1 MRCLVTGGAGF
12 IGSLT
17 AERLLDRGD
26 EVIVL
31 DDLSTGHREVVPAGA
46 ELVVAAVG
54 DQAIVRQLLADTRP
68 DACIHFAGLIAAGES
83 MAEPG
88 RYFEANVGESLA
100 LLEELIRAGVDQVV
114 FSSSAA
120 VYGEPQSTPM
130 GEDHPTVP
138 TSVYG
143 ATKLQVE
150 QALEWMSRQGALRY
164 AALRYFNAAGG
175 SEGHREDH
183 SVESHLIPLALAAVA
198 GQRPALQVFGTDYP
212 TPDGTCIRD
221 YIHVE
226 DLAAAH
232 LAALDHLAAGG
243 SSLVANLG
251 TGRGYSVREVLAA
264 IESVVGRPVPALMA
278 DRRPGDPAELVASS
292 KTAAEML
299 GWIPL
304 RSSLDEIIVDA
315 WQAFER

>member
-26 EVIVL
+26 EVVIL
-31 DDLSTGHREVVPAGA
+31 DDLSTGHREVVPS
-46 ELVVAAVG
+46 EAV
-54 DQAIVRQLLADTRP
+54 RELLADLTP

-83 MAEPG
+83 MTEPG

-120 VYGEPQSTPM
+120 VYGEPHSTPM
-130 GEDHPTVP
+130 SEDHPTVP

-150 QALEWMSRQGALRY
+150 QALEWMSRQGALRF

-175 SEGHREDH
+175 TAGHREDH
-183 SVESHLIPLALAAVA
+183 AVETHLIPLALAALA
-198 GQRPALQVFGTDYP
+198 GQRPPLQIFGTDYP

-232 LAALDHLAAGG
+232 LAALDHLDGG
-243 SSLVANLG
+243 GASLVANLG
-251 TGRGYSVREVLAA
+251 TGHGFSVREVLVA
-264 IESVVGRPVPALMA
+264 IEEVVGRPVPAEEA
-278 DRRPGDPAELVASS
+278 ARRPGDPAELVASS
-292 KTAAEML
+292 ARARELL
-299 GWIPL
+299 GWMPT
-304 RSSLDEIIVDA
+304 RSSLGDIIADA
-315 WQAFER
+315 WEAFTA

>member
-26 EVIVL
+26 EVIIL
-31 DDLSTGHREVVPAGA
+31 DDLSTGHREVVPPAA
-46 ELVVAAVG
+46 ELVVASVG
-54 DQAIVRQLLADTRP
+54 DQVAVRALLADVRP

-120 VYGEPQSTPM
+120 VYGEPQWTPM
-130 GEDHPTVP
+130 DEGHPTIP

-175 SEGHREDH
+175 SEGHCEDH
-183 SVESHLIPLALAAVA
+183 AVETHLIPLAMAALA
-198 GQRPALQVFGTDYP
+198 GLRPALQVFGTDYP

-232 LAALDHLAAGG
+232 LAALDHLSAGG
-243 SSLVANLG
+243 ASLVANLG
-251 TGRGYSVREVLAA
+251 TGTGYSVREVLSA
-264 IESVVGRPVPALMA
+264 IEAVVGRPVPAEMA
-278 DRRPGDPAELVASS
+278 ARRPGDPAELVASS
-292 KTAAEML
+292 ATARDLL
-299 GWIPL
+299 GWSPQ
-304 RSSLDEIIVDA
+304 RSGLEEIIADA
-315 WQAFER
+315 WRAFEG

>member
-31 DDLSTGHREVVPAGA
+31 DDLSTGHRAVIPAGA
-46 ELVVAAVG
+46 QLVQASVG
-54 DQAIVRQLLADTRP
+54 DQAAVRQLLADLQP

-83 MAEPG
+83 MVEPG

-100 LLEELIRAGVDQVV
+100 LLEELIRAGIDQVV

-120 VYGEPQSTPM
+120 VDGEPHSTPM
-130 GEDHPTVP
+130 DEDHPTVP
-138 TSVYG
+138 TNVYG

-150 QALEWMSRQGALRY
+150 QALEWMSRQGALRF

-175 SEGHREDH
+175 SAGHYEDH
-183 SVESHLIPLALAAVA
+183 AVETHLIPLAMAAVA
-198 GQRPALQVFGTDYP
+198 ERRPALQVYGTDYP

-226 DLAAAH
+226 DLAVAH
-232 LAALDHLAAGG
+232 LAALDHLAGGG

-251 TGRGYSVREVLAA
+251 TGHGYSVREVLAA
-264 IESVVGRPVPALMA
+264 IEAVVGRPVPVTEAE
-278 DRRPGDPAELVASS
+278 RRPGDPAELVASS
-292 KTAAEML
+292 ARAHAVL
-299 GWIPL
+299 GWTPQ
-304 RSSLDEIIVDA
+304 RSSLREIISDA
-315 WQAFER
+315 WQAFSD

>member
-17 AERLLDRGD
+17 AERLLERGD

-31 DDLSTGHREVVPAGA
+31 DDLSTGHREVVPSGA
-46 ELVVAAVG
+46 TLIEASVG
-54 DQAIVRQLLADTRP
+54 DQAVVRALLKDLAP

-83 MAEPG
+83 MSEPG

-120 VYGEPQSTPM
+120 VYGEPLRTPM

-150 QALEWMSRQGALRY
+150 QALEWMSRQRVLRY

-175 SEGHREDH
+175 TDGHREEH
-183 SVESHLIPLALAAVA
+183 AVETHLIPLSLAALA
-198 GQRPALQVFGTDYP
+198 GQRQALQIFGTDYP

-226 DLAAAH
+226 DLATAH
-232 LAALDHLAAGG
+232 LAALDHLSGG
-243 SSLVANLG
+243 GASLVANLG
-251 TGRGYSVREVLAA
+251 TGHGYSVREVLAA
-264 IESVVGRPVPALMA
+264 IETVVGRAVPAVEA
-278 DRRPGDPAELVASS
+278 PRRPGDPAELVASS
-292 KTAAEML
+292 QRAHDVL
-299 GWIPL
+299 GWTPT
-304 RSSLDEIIVDA
+304 RSSLGDIIADA
-315 WQAFER
+315 WEAFSA

>member
-46 ELVVAAVG
+46 TLVEASVG
-54 DQAIVRQLLADTRP
+54 DQGVVRDLLNDLSP

-88 RYFEANVGESLA
+88 RYFEANVGESLS
-100 LLEELIRAGVDQVV
+100 LLDELIKAGVDKVV

-120 VYGEPQSTPM
+120 VYGEPRSTPM
-130 GEDHPTVP
+130 SEDHPTVP
-138 TSVYG
+138 SSVYG

-150 QALEWMSRQGALRY
+150 QALEWMGRQGALRY

-175 SEGHREDH
+175 TEGHREDH
-183 SVESHLIPLALAAVA
+183 AVETHLIPLALAALA
-198 GQRPALQVFGTDYP
+198 GRRPPLQVFGTDYP

-243 SSLVANLG
+243 TSLVANLG
-251 TGRGYSVREVLAA
+251 TGHGYSVREVLVA
-264 IESVVGRPVPALMA
+264 IEEVVGRPVPAVDA
-278 DRRPGDPAELVASS
+278 PRRPGDPAELVASS
-292 KTAAEML
+292 LVARELL
-299 GWIPL
+299 GWVPT
-304 RSSLDEIIVDA
+304 RSGLAEIIADA
-315 WQAFER
+315 WEAFSA